1 MSASMAVLQEVDTY
15 VFCFQSTVV
24 QYIVTSTIVD
34 LYLVKKCR
42 TGPRKTMRWLEQKE
56 LYLVGIS
63 TAVYEA

>member
-1 MSASMAVLQEVDTY
+1 MAGLQEVDTY
-15 VFCFQSTVV
+15 VFCFQSTLV

-42 TGPRKTMRWLEQKE
+42 PGPMVVMRWLEQEE
-56 LYLVGIS
+56 LYLEGIY